1 MKGVERLKIKIDKF
15 GRIIIPKS
23 VREKYNFNDGEVLN
37 IRLDFNEIVIYKNEK
52 KDYKSKCEEILKLL
66 KSNEIFD
73 KEKIVE
79 IIIK

>member
-15 GRIIIPKS
+15 GRIIIPKN
-23 VREKYNFNDGEVLN
+23 VREKYNFKDGEVLN
-37 IRLDFNEIVIYKNEK
+37 IRLDFNEIVIYKNKK